1 MFHPLDQLLFLRS
14 NRSLSQFGSLPAGL
28 VVQSTSTYDINTL
41 SQKFETGP
49 TFDTLFLFSI
59 APALLGCCVLLSRAL
74 RHLQYRP
81 RWLSPF
87 VREQKEGHNFPIGNS
102 AMPRYSYLVVTF
114 LALSCLGLISQVLAV
129 FVPVPNLTPLPRALT
144 WVGDSLGG
152 FEVVL
157 AAVLALLVL
166 CMPLRD
172 PTLPSDEI
180 SPAFEK
186 PQHLLRSPEDNLTLW
201 QWMSVSWMSPLI
213 AIGYTRQLHDED
225 VWSLSY
231 EFQHRILHHNFR
243 ELRGSVVKRLL
254 AANGLDLAILSFLG
268 IVEAFS
274 NFAGP
279 VLLQQL
285 LRAMEDVSAPRSK
298 AITFAVLSLL
308 VRLIA
313 CQSSVFSLWF
323 SRRCYERSRGE
334 MITMLYEKTLNRKLI
349 GETALLGKSDV
360 SADEQNGGASETNGN
375 PDASIFKLKISWV
388 LGRQI
393 GHVLGRRIW
402 RGASRRKVEQPASIG
417 KIYNLM
423 RNDVY
428 EVAQRFWEFQSL
440 VRVPLSLVLSIVLVW
455 KLIGWPC
462 LFGVVTVV
470 VAQSVNVLITRILL
484 QYERER
490 RKVTDGKLKKIT
502 QYVAAIRHLRWYGW
516 QDFWQ
521 EQVMQ
526 ARQKELKFMVI
537 TGFWRAL
544 INFANY
550 LASGLFPVAAFYA
563 YTALAGEPL
572 RIDIAFPALQLFG
585 MLENSLRDVPNL
597 ITTLLNAKIAVGRIE
612 DFMKEPNKDDA
623 MSGSDPRGKPQAKL
637 QEASFAWP
645 GTLLEVLSNVSLE
658 FPVGLTVICGKV
670 AAGKTALLQA
680 LLGELEGR
688 GGNVTLP
695 SDVVGYCAQTPW
707 LQSMSIRD
715 NILFMSPYE
724 EGRYRKVLEACA
736 LTQDLAT
743 FKHGDLTNI
752 GENGVGLSG
761 GQRARVALARA
772 IYSQAKMLFLDDPL
786 SALDHQ
792 TAEFIVQ
799 KCFCG
804 PLTEGRTVVLVTHR
818 TALCQNVAKQV
829 VEVLDGQARV
839 LDKSLLPSSETP
851 SSLVA
856 DLADQDKEEQQND
869 KEEDEVAEKFIEDE
883 KRAHGGVKAA
893 VYWEYVKAGKLRW
906 WAVLIFLLALHRLV
920 GLGETWFLKRWG
932 EAYDKPV
939 ERRVSSGFFD
949 DLPSPEVN
957 IRPWLVG
964 FFLLAVVKGA
974 LFLAANCVMIVV
986 IYHAGR
992 QMFGD
997 VMNRVSHA
1005 TFRFYDVTPV
1015 GRLMNRMTSDIG
1027 TVDGNISQQFEDVA
1041 FLAISWMRLQMVS
1054 LSPLMSNFGALLDGL
1069 TTVRAFRAQSSFQ
1082 DQNITVTD
1090 AFQKMDHFYW
1100 SLQAWLMYRFDALS
1114 ACSTFLLTL
1123 LALYTGISPGLT
1135 AFVLVAASGFVL
1147 STHALCKRY
1156 GQLQMDF
1163 VSVERIV
1170 ELLHLEQEPPGSVDP
1185 PAWWPSYSGDIVFE
1199 DVTIRYAPHLDPSLT
1214 GISFRIPAG
1223 STTALLGRTVKP
1235 ESGRI
1240 LIDNIDISQ
1249 VNTQALRNRV
1259 TFLAQ
1264 DPILFPGSMRQNLD
1278 PLDEHTNHECDTVL
1292 QRVGSSYNWTLDT
1305 NIEDGGKN
1313 LSQGQRQLVGLARAI
1328 LRRSSI
1334 VILDEATASI
1344 DTETA
1349 ASIQRILRDEL
1360 KESTVI
1366 TIAHRLEAVEGADF
1380 FIRLEGGKVVE
1391 SGLREG

>member
-1 MFHPLDQLLFLRS
+1 
-14 NRSLSQFGSLPAGL
+14 
-28 VVQSTSTYDINTL
+28 
-41 SQKFETGP
+41 
-49 TFDTLFLFSI
+49 
-59 APALLGCCVLLSRAL
+59 
-74 RHLQYRP
+74 
-81 RWLSPF
+81 
-87 VREQKEGHNFPIGNS
+87 
-102 AMPRYSYLVVTF
+102 
-114 LALSCLGLISQVLAV
+114 
-129 FVPVPNLTPLPRALT
+129 
-144 WVGDSLGG
+144 
-152 FEVVL
+152 
-157 AAVLALLVL
+157 
-166 CMPLRD
+166 
-172 PTLPSDEI
+172 
-180 SPAFEK
+180 
-186 PQHLLRSPEDNLTLW
+186 
-201 QWMSVSWMSPLI
+201 
-213 AIGYTRQLHDED
+213 
-225 VWSLSY
+225 
-231 EFQHRILHHNFR
+231 
-243 ELRGSVVKRLL
+243 
-254 AANGLDLAILSFLG
+254 
-268 IVEAFS
+268 
-274 NFAGP
+274 
-279 VLLQQL
+279 
-285 LRAMEDVSAPRSK
+285 MEDVFAPRSK

-334 MITMLYEKTLNRKLI
+334 MITMLYEKTLSRKLI
-349 GETALLGKSDV
+349 GESALSEIVDTSVNGQNSGAPATDVQSEVPRFRLRNAWVVPKRVANALGK
-360 SADEQNGGASETNGN
+360 
-375 PDASIFKLKISWV
+375 
-388 LGRQI
+388 
-393 GHVLGRRIW
+393 RIW
-402 RGASRRKVEQPASIG
+402 GRSSGEKVEQSASIG

-462 LFGVVTVV
+462 LFGVITVI

-521 EQVMQ
+521 DQVMQ
-526 ARQKELKFMVI
+526 ARQKELSFMI
-537 TGFWRAL
+537 FTGFWRAL
-544 INFANY
+544 ISFANY

-572 RIDIAFPALQLFG
+572 RIDVAFPALQLFG

-597 ITTLLNAKIAVGRIE
+597 ITTLLNANIAVGRIE
-612 DFMKEPNKDDA
+612 DFMKEANKDDA
-623 MSGSDPRGKPQAKL
+623 MIWPVPGARAQVML
-637 QEASFAWP
+637 RNASFAWP
-645 GTLLEVLSNVSLE
+645 GIPQEVLQNISLE

-688 GGNVTLP
+688 GGHVILP
-695 SDVVGYCAQTPW
+695 NDVVGYCAQTPW
-707 LQSMSIRD
+707 LQSMSIRE
-715 NILFMSPYE
+715 NILFTCPYE
-724 EGRYRKVLEACA
+724 EGRYKKVVEACA
-736 LTQDLAT
+736 LTQDLAA

-752 GENGVGLSG
+752 GENGIGLSG

-772 IYSQAKMLFLDDPL
+772 IYSPAKMLFLDDPL

-792 TAEFIVQ
+792 TADFIVR
-799 KCFCG
+799 KCFMG
-804 PLTEGRTVVLVTHR
+804 PLVDGRTVILVTHR
-818 TALCQNVAKQV
+818 TALCQHVAKQV
-829 VEVLDGQARV
+829 VEVSDGTARV
-839 LDKSLLPSSETP
+839 LVQRQLPSSET
-851 SSLVA
+851 SNSVTSDTA
-856 DLADQDKEEQQND
+856 DEVKEEEQND
-869 KEEDEVAEKFIEDE
+869 DQEDAEAEKFIEDE

-893 VYWEYVKAGKLRW
+893 IYWEYVRAGKLRW

-920 GLGETWFLKRWG
+920 GLGETWFLKKWG
-932 EAYDKPV
+932 EAYDKPAV
-939 ERRVSSGFFD
+939 QLASSGLFD

-957 IRPWLVG
+957 IRPWLLG
-964 FFLLAVVKGA
+964 FFLLAVVKGI
-974 LFLAANCVMIVV
+974 LFLASNCIMIVI
-986 IYHAGR
+986 IYYAGR

-997 VMNRVSHA
+997 VMDRVSHA

-1041 FLAISWMRLQMVS
+1041 FLAISWISSIVVIASVTPIFLVFSFVLTASFVFIFLRFLPTSQSLRRLEMVS

-1082 DQNITVTD
+1082 DRNITVTD

-1163 VSVERIV
+1163 VSVERVV
-1170 ELLHLEQEPPGSVDP
+1170 ELLHLEQEPPGTIDP

-1199 DVTIRYAPHLDPSLT
+1199 NVTIRYAPHLDPSLT

-1223 STTALLGRTVKP
+1223 STTALLGRTGSGKSTLAMSLLSIMKP
-1235 ESGRI
+1235 ESGHI

-1249 VNTQALRNRV
+1249 VNTQALRNRI

-1278 PLDEHTNHECDTVL
+1278 PLDEHSDAECDTVL
-1292 QRVGSSYNWTLDT
+1292 QRVVGGGGGSYDWTLQT

-1313 LSQGQRQLVGLARAI
+1313 LSQGQRQLVGLARAV
-1328 LRRSSI
+1328 LRRSAV

-1344 DTETA
+1344 DPSTA
-1349 ASIQRILRDEL
+1349 TRIQRILREEL
-1360 KESTVI
+1360 RQSTVI

-1380 FIRLEGGKVVE
+1380 FVRLEEGRVV
-1391 SGLREG
+1391 SHGPAADDVPMT